1 VLQLLNLTCVLG
13 FMTSPLLVKPFLYTT
28 AHDDAATN
36 NATRSLA
43 AHCSSRNTTTNSTAV
58 TSACDVSVTSHYAVT
73 HVFVIVAV
81 YSLLVGL
88 LMLALFIKDYLTH
101 RRQRQRSGGMMQ
113 MRRADEEETED
124 RVCPTSENTVSQC
137 EFDVTITV
145 TQTDV
150 REHRVTV

>member
-1 VLQLLNLTCVLG
+1 MLQLLNLTCVLG
-13 FMTSPLLVKPFLYTT
+13 FMTSPLLVKPFLHTT
-28 AHDDAATN
+28 ARDDAATN
-36 NATRSLA
+36 NSTRSLA
-43 AHCSSRNTTTNSTAV
+43 AHCSSRNTTTNSTAL

-88 LMLALFIKDYLTH
+88 LMLALFINDYLAH

-113 MRRADEEETED
+113 MRRAEEEETDD

-137 EFDVTITV
+137 EFDVTATATHTV
-145 TQTDV
+145 V
-150 REHRVTV
+150 REHGVTV